1 MDGYESLEGSYT
13 PNIMHIYL
21 SIYLPVPPRD
31 WLSWSGSSGSKTKY
45 SLLVGELKALKT
57 FLLVTGDLCQTKVR
71 FLKFSALLGYVNLI
85 DFSALLGYVNLIDF
99 YSFLKRVCIIR
110 KYTSGLS
117 AWFTQ

>member
-1 MDGYESLEGSYT
+1 MHGYESLWGSYT

-45 SLLVGELKALKT
+45 SLLVGELKALKP

-71 FLKFSALLGYVNLI
+71 FLK
-85 DFSALLGYVNLIDF
+85 FSALLGYVNLIDF